1 MTTDE
6 IVKRLRDTAERPD
19 CTYPAPMLE
28 AADLLEALEAG
39 FSDAEV
45 CIKKLQAENKRLRE
59 AYVYTDGAFWF
70 LVFDGRQ
77 LGPFAERDDARAALR
92 GET

>member
-6 IVKRLRDTAERPD
+6 IVKRLRTWTSRSSAEND
-19 CTYPAPMLE
+19 ADALA
-28 AADLLEALEAG
+28 AADRLEALEA
-39 FSDAEV
+39 EV
-45 CIKKLQAENKRLRE
+45 ARLRE

-92 GET
+92 GGQ